1 MDLKLAR
8 ARARLAAREKALAV
22 ALKALAAAQAAAK
35 AARAAVSQS
44 ARTVKRLSQPKTAKG
59 IDVSN
64 HQGTVDFARVKKAG
78 YTFAYLKATEGLGFV
93 DPFYLGNV
101 QKARA
106 AGLKVG
112 AYHFLQPK
120 SGRTGADEARAF
132 HVQLAKGKLELRP
145 VVDVEVTG
153 LSPAQTENYVD
164 QFVTELRQLGHDPL
178 IYTFPAF
185 LKWHR
190 THGCPLWIAH
200 FGVSKPT
207 VPSPWRA
214 YTIWQHSST
223 ARVPGVSGNCD
234 VNRCPDLRRI
244 LA

>member
-1 MDLKLAR
+1 MASALDKAR
-8 ARARLAAREKALAV
+8 ERLAARTKALTAARALVKALARKV
-22 ALKALAAAQAAAK
+22 AETT
-35 AARAAVSQS
+35 
-44 ARTVKRLSQPKTAKG
+44 RTVKRLSQPKTAKG
-59 IDVSN
+59 VDVSN
-64 HQGTVDFARVKKAG
+64 HQGTVDFAKVKKAG

-132 HVQLAKGKLELRP
+132 HVQLANAKLGKGDLHP
-145 VVDVEVTG
+145 VVDVEVTK
-153 LSPAQTENYVD
+153 LSPAQTEAYVD
-164 QFVTELRQLGHDPL
+164 SFVRELRALGHDLL

-185 LKWHR
+185 LQWHR

-207 VPSPWRA
+207 VPSPWKA